1 MTAAEL
7 EKKIHANTAAKDKT
21 VAVFRVEQAKLTA
34 ELDVIVAAE
43 KAAAMVADLS
53 DVERQAILAELG
65 GA

>member
-7 EKKIHANTAAKDKT
+7 EKRIQRNTAAKDKT
-21 VAVFRVEQAKLTA
+21 VAAYRAVQAKLTA

-43 KAAAMVADLS
+43 KAAATVADMS